1 MDKCPKCGAIEIEA
15 DTPRTVYSCGSSDY
29 DNRPGTF
36 KRGDNCNMDIEF
48 IKWMVEKAAY
58 YQMSKDGFILSVDDQ
73 ISLCEWSELKDEYKP
88 NYRDILQSAIEGVTR
103 SHSETSTRYWIE
115 MSYNAIEVYDSAD
128 GTVTANYYFDEFQ
141 GDIDQAKESALKY
154 IYEQEKK

>member
-1 MDKCPKCGAIEIEA
+1 ME
-15 DTPRTVYSCGSSDY
+15 
-29 DNRPGTF
+29 
-36 KRGDNCNMDIEF
+36 IEF
-48 IKWMVEKAAY
+48 IKWMCEKAEGFELESNVVLWEESRGYDLLIVKASIAY
-58 YQMSKDGFILSVDDQ
+58 PL
-73 ISLCEWSELKDEYKP
+73 L
-88 NYRDILQSAIEGVTR
+88 LQRAIEGVTR

-154 IYEQEKK
+154 VHEQEIKENK